1 MDRQVDPDSLLK
13 MANWSSNLV
22 IVCTFSSTLA
32 GPVGTVMAYHR
43 CHRGCHHVGDDVSL
57 QPLRRFELP
66 LQPDQVPSGYG
77 WDGRAMS
84 TRSTTSAFRTVVPTR
99 DTFLGRPSC
108 VVCGGHISTN
118 SCHIIPQSETDTVSS
133 KIHHKLIALILIW
146 TAVDQSQANGMD
158 PWRG

>member
-1 MDRQVDPDSLLK
+1 MLIRRRDVEYMPPLHK
-13 MANWSSNLV
+13 PE
-22 IVCTFSSTLA
+22 FTLA
-32 GPVGTVMAYHR
+32 FTSI
-43 CHRGCHHVGDDVSL
+43 SL
-57 QPLRRFELP
+57 VNTMQPLRRFELP

-118 SCHIIPQSETDTVSS
+118 SCHIIPPNETDTVSS
-133 KIHHKLIALILIW
+133 KIHLKLIALILIW